1 MPRLSVSIS
10 FFFLAYFTTTLVES
24 LLSLSFSLSLSL
36 SLPTV
41 AVTPYYAAT
50 TKGFTVRY
58 SMLEPNREPFKHQM
72 RPQSPSLTLFFL
84 YFSCC
89 CCCALVLVF
98 FVFVFCSFLYFID
111 IWGT

>member
-10 FFFLAYFTTTLVES
+10 FFFLAYFYYYTSRVIAIAL
-24 LLSLSFSLSLSL
+24 FLSL